1 MVIISAQTAKLILIP
16 VVPANSKGIMI
27 QQSLLAIL
35 KGMTTEFELEN
46 IQKS

>member
-1 MVIISAQTAKLILIP
+1 VQIAKLILIL
-16 VVPANSKGIMI
+16 VVLVNSKGIMI
-27 QQSLLAIL
+27 QQFLHAIL